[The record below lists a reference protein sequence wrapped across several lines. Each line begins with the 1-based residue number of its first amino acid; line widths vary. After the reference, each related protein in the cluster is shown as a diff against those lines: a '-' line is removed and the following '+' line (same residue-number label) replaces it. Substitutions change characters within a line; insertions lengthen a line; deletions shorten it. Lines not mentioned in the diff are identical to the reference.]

1 MPVIRALLSIGI
13 ILLYLLAPLAAAA
26 AEAEAELTLEAALRV
41 ALDANPTLAQARA
54 RAEAMAAISP
64 QAGALPDPRL
74 TLGALNVPVDT
85 YRFDQEPMTQV
96 QVGLSQE
103 FPSFGKR
110 GLRRGAARHDALAAG
125 EEAEEMRLR
134 LVRDVRSAWWQ
145 LIYLDRA
152 REIIARNR
160 ELLGQFVRIAET
172 KYKVGRGMQQDV
184 LLAQL
189 ELSRLIE
196 MDLKFRS
203 NRHSQQARLNSLL
216 NRPPSDTIK
225 LPARVPDTLVVA
237 DNEEALIK
245 AALESRPLLIARR
258 NQVEAAR
265 ARLKLADKD
274 YTPNLMV
281 GAAYGFRDGTNPN
294 GSERPDFASLQISM
308 NLPLYAGSRQG
319 PAVTQRTAE
328 LAERERALE
337 DSQQQVSTDIVRGL
351 ADYTRAS
358 DQSVLFRTGIIP
370 QANQTVASMLAAYQV
385 NKVDFLNLVRAQ
397 LTLYTTELQYW
408 QALSEAHQALAA
420 LDAAVGKEQN
430 YE

>member
-1 MPVIRALLSIGI
+1 MPVIRALLSIGF
-13 ILLYLLAPLAAAA
+13 ILPCLLAPLVAAA
-26 AEAEAELTLEAALRV
+26 AESEAELTLEAALRV
-41 ALDANPTLAQARA
+41 ALDANPALAQARA
-54 RAEAMAAISP
+54 RAESMAAISP

-110 GLRRGAARHDALAAG
+110 GLRRGAARHEALAAG

-203 NRHSQQARLNSLL
+203 NRRSQQARLNSLL

-281 GAAYGFRDGTNPN
+281 GAAYGFRDGNNPD

-328 LAERERALE
+328 LAEREHALE

-351 ADYTRAS
+351 ADYARAS

-397 LTLYTTELQYW
+397 LTLYATELQYW

>member
-1 MPVIRALLSIGI
+1 MPAIHVVSRIGI
-13 ILLYLLAPLAAAA
+13 IVICLLAPLAAV
-26 AEAEAELTLEAALRV
+26 AETELTLEAALRA
-41 ALDANPTLAQARA
+41 ALDANPALAQARA
-54 RAEAMAAISP
+54 RAAAMAAMPP
-64 QAGALPDPRL
+64 QAGALPEPRL

-85 YRFDQEPMTQV
+85 YRLDQEPMTQV

-110 GLRRGAARHDALAAG
+110 GLRRKAARHEALAAG
-125 EEAEEMRLR
+125 GEVEETRLR

-203 NRHSQQARLNSLL
+203 NRRGQEARLNALL
-216 NRPPSDTIK
+216 NRPPSASIA
-225 LPARVPDTLVVA
+225 LPARVPDTLADA

-245 AALESRPLLIARR
+245 MALESRPLLIARR
-258 NQVEAAR
+258 SQVEAAR
-265 ARLKLADKD
+265 ARLKLTGKD
-274 YTPNLMV
+274 YTPNLML
-281 GAAYGFRDGTNPN
+281 GAAYGFRDGNNPN

-308 NLPLYAGSRQG
+308 NLPIYTVSRQG
-319 PAVTQRTAE
+319 PAVTQRAAE

-337 DSQQQVSTDIVRGL
+337 DSTQQVRADIVRGL
-351 ADYTRAS
+351 ADYARAR

-397 LTLYTTELQYW
+397 LTLYNTELQYW
-408 QALSEAHQALAA
+408 QSLSEAHQTLAA
-420 LDAAVGKEQN
+420 LDAAAGKEQN
-430 YE
+430 HE